1 MQPSNSFGQGALL
14 PLMGILDN
22 NNHIKKLNLSKTGS
36 YKTETYS
43 RGNGNSNARALSSIL
58 KENQNIEELDLSDNG
73 LDDDG
78 IGEVALGISN
88 NKSIKKLNLAHN
100 HFGEKGAELLR
111 QALEVNDT
119 LQEIDLSKNAL
130 GFMSINN
137 LLCCCSPK
145 GMMLQTQGNFVFEE
159 VLNATS
165 HGLAFI
171 GSVIGSNLL
180 ISKAVENNGM
190 FINYLVFLFYFL
202 IYLFIYFY

>member
-1 MQPSNSFGQGALL
+1 MQPSNSFAPGALL

-22 NNHIKKLNLSKTGS
+22 NIHIKKLNLSKTGVKEA
-36 YKTETYS
+36 YR

-58 KENQNIEELDLSDNG
+58 KENYHIEELDLSDNG

-78 IGEVALGISN
+78 IAEVATGIIN
-88 NKSIKKLNLAHN
+88 NRSIKKLNLSHN

-111 QALEVNDT
+111 QALEVNNT
-119 LQEIDLSKNAL
+119 IQEIDLSKNAL
-130 GFMSINN
+130 GFISINN

-145 GMMLQTQGNFVFEE
+145 GMILQTQGNFVFEE

-190 FINYLVFLFYFL
+190 FIYY
-202 IYLFIYFY
+202 IFIYFYLFILNKYY